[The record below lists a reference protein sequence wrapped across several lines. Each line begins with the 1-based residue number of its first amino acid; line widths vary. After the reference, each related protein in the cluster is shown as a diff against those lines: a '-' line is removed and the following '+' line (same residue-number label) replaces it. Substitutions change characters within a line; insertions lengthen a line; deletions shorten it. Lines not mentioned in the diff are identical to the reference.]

1 MAAQGEIDV
10 FGKLVART
18 TDGKIC
24 NAEQVDG
31 IDAYAKAED
40 LLPLIYAGL

>member
-10 FGKLVART
+10 FGKLVAQT
-18 TDGKIC
+18 VAGKIC

-31 IDAYAKAED
+31 INAYAKSED
-40 LLPLIYAGL
+40 IMPLIYAGL